1 MLMLKHGRFAASR
14 NPLVRLALSSSLLSR
29 GMAISVGDAFPKG
42 VNVQVHFKENRPIEE
57 LTSSGNV
64 LMVSLPGAFTP
75 T

>member
-1 MLMLKHGRFAASR
+1 MLLRMRASR
-14 NPLVRLALSSSLLSR
+14 SLALSSVFAR

-42 VNVQVHFKENRPIEE
+42 LKVQVDFTENRLIEE
-57 LTSSGNV
+57 FTSSGNV